1 MVNEPTKKVSVSI
14 GYLTDL
20 KKENKDLKEEVAVLW
35 RMVRLQM
42 RNFDRYF
49 DACCTQNLETKSK
62 EEQV

>member
-20 KKENKDLKEEVAVLW
+20 KKENKDLKEEVDVLW
-35 RMVRLQM
+35 KMVRLQM
-42 RNFDRYF
+42 RY
-49 DACCTQNLETKSK
+49 TKIKQETESK